1 MKVSTVDV
9 SMFLLPLLPIPP
21 PCVPPPQSL
30 GATVCSRGPVRWILI
45 PWEMIPQKLQEVGGS
60 EGEISFL
67 SRMLFWALC
76 FKASQCLGTLLQV
89 MMQKWSL
96 TIAGGAFWWPPKFL
110 FFPPHWFCC
119 ELSARPSL
127 YQSPCKCKLAELQI
141 SWNSPPSQEEKKKW
155 RDIGLRC
162 CHNWGQSTDASCMW
176 WVPSHCGAFLLAFR
190 EWSRI
195 IATPSSSH

>member
-1 MKVSTVDV
+1 MTVSTVVV
-9 SMFLLPLLPIPP
+9 SMFLLPLLPGPP
-21 PCVPPPQSL
+21 SRASTPVIRCYRVLKRPCALNFDSMGNRPTKVTRS
-30 GATVCSRGPVRWILI
+30 
-45 PWEMIPQKLQEVGGS
+45 GGQL
-60 EGEISFL
+60 GEISFL

-141 SWNSPPSQEEKKKW
+141 SWNFHPSQEEKKKW

-162 CHNWGQSTDASCMW
+162 CHNWGQSADASCMW
-176 WVPSHCGAFLLAFR
+176 WVPLTMAPSYSHSESGLAL
-190 EWSRI
+190 
-195 IATPSSSH
+195 